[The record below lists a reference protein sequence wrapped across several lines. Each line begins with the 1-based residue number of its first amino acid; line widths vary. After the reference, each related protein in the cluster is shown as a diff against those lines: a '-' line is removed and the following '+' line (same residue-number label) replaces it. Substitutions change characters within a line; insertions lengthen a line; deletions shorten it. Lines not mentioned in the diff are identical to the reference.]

1 MYKRSMA
8 VAAGI
13 FALALIG
20 LGVNLRD
27 DSIDLD
33 QAVVGRAVTHIPDP
47 ITARET
53 TRGPVIGF
61 TDIANTFG
69 WQGIPYARAPVGELR
84 WRAPRP
90 ADRWQAPLLAL
101 RAPKPCMQAW
111 SFLAGE
117 SGTNGDIVG
126 REDCLYL
133 NIWAP
138 QNPSLSQLP
147 VMLWIHGGGNNQ
159 GSSRFYQGQKLAA
172 DQQIIFVS
180 VNYRLGHLG
189 NFSHRSIRNGASNPE
204 DASGNYGL
212 LDIIAALRWIQT
224 NIAVF
229 GGDPGNVTV
238 FGESAGGRNVFG
250 LMASPLAKGL
260 FHRAIS
266 QSGSS
271 RSETLA
277 SAENFYDDR
286 QPGWPF
292 SANELL
298 AELLIKENI
307 ATDRAEAMDDLNIMS
322 DPSIA
327 ALLYAQPAESLIAA
341 SLVNAQN
348 PDKIHIPQLLRDGHV
363 LPEQPFAELFAD
375 PTLYNAVPLII
386 GSNRDE
392 ERAFM
397 ASDPRFVRTYLGTI
411 PSIRNNKDYQRYA
424 NYYNW
429 RWHGLGG
436 SEMARLMQGGS
447 EKNQVYSYRFDWDE
461 SPSNWIV
468 DLPEL
473 VGAGHGIEISF
484 VFDDYIGAMRLPF
497 FYGEESLEGR
507 KALSSVIM
515 DYWGQFAHNG
525 SPGKSRD
532 GQEWLPWSPN
542 GSNTMIL
549 DSPAG
554 GGWRMEAFNPSI
566 EEMIQQIEDDTQ
578 FDNQRQRCQLFVES
592 FFISYQSADFWD
604 VERYNNLAGGGCS
617 QYSPYLFMDSY

>member
-1 MYKRSMA
+1 LKRTIA
-8 VAAGI
+8 IVAGVI
-13 FALALIG
+13 ALILIG
-20 LGVNLRD
+20 LGANLSD
-27 DSIDLD
+27 NSINLD
-33 QAVVGRAVTHIPDP
+33 QAVVGKAVTHIPDP

-53 TRGPVIGF
+53 ASGPVIGF

-69 WQGIPYARAPVGELR
+69 WQGIPYAKAPVGQLR

-90 ADRWQAPLLAL
+90 ADSWQAPRLAL
-101 RAPKPCMQAW
+101 RAPKPCIQSW

-117 SGTNGDIVG
+117 SGTSGDIVG
-126 REDCLYL
+126 GEDCLYL

-138 QNPSLSQLP
+138 QKPSASQLP

-189 NFSHRSIRNGASNPE
+189 NFSHRSIRNSASSPE

-271 RSETLA
+271 RTETLA
-277 SAENFYDDR
+277 SAENFYDHST
-286 QPGWPF
+286 PGWPF

-298 AELLIKENI
+298 AEILINENI
-307 ATDRAEAMDDLNIMS
+307 AIDRAEAVGDINSMS
-322 DPSIA
+322 DQSIA
-327 ALLYAQPAESLIAA
+327 ALLYAQPPESLIKA
-341 SLVNAQN
+341 SLANTQN
-348 PDKIHIPQLLRDGHV
+348 PDKMHIPQLLRDGHV
-363 LPEQPFAELFAD
+363 LPEKPFAELFAD
-375 PTLYNAVPLII
+375 PALYNAVPLII

-397 ASDPRFVRTYLGTI
+397 ASDPRFVRSYFGAI
-411 PSIRNNKDYQRYA
+411 PSIRDRDDYRRFA

-447 EKNQVYSYRFDWDE
+447 EQNQVYSYRFDWDE
-461 SPSNWIV
+461 SPSSWIV
-468 DLPEL
+468 DLPKL

-497 FYGEESLEGR
+497 FYGEDSLEGR
-507 KALSSVIM
+507 TALSSAIM
-515 DYWGQFAHNG
+515 DYWGQFAHSG
-525 SPGKSRD
+525 SPGTSSD
-532 GQEWLPWSPN
+532 GQDWLPWSPT
-542 GSNTMIL
+542 GANTMIL
-549 DSPAG
+549 DSPAD
-554 GGWRMEAFNPSI
+554 GGWRMEAFNPN
-566 EEMIQQIEDDTQ
+566 IEDIITRIEADTE
-578 FDNQRQRCQLFVES
+578 FDNQRQRCQLFVET
-592 FFISYQSADFWD
+592 FLISYQSADLWD
-604 VERYNNLAGGGCS
+604 LERYNNLAGGGCT
-617 QYSPYLFMDSY
+617 QYSPYLFRDSY